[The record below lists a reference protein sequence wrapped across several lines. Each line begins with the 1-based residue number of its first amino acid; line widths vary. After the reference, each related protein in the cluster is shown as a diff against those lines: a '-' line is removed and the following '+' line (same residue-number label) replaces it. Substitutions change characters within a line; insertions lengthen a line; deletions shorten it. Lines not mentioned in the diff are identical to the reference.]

1 MKTLQSHLQGSSMQ
15 EMMSS
20 NFQGSFNSN
29 AKNNNRNTNAGGG
42 PGAGGGVKSDPKFA
56 QATNKAQQIATIE
69 QNMMQLNIQRDKLKD
84 ELSKMPEHAKKAA

>member
-20 NFQGSFNSN
+20 NFQGSFNS
-29 AKNNNRNTNAGGG
+29 KPGNNNRNANSNA
-42 PGAGGGVKSDPKFA
+42 GAGGGVKSDPKFA

-69 QNMMQLNIQRDKLKD
+69 QNMM
-84 ELSKMPEHAKKAA
+84 